1 MTTSELSIWGDI
13 ANIVIAVASV
23 ATAIVTARMLIK
35 QHNLQKEQHKLDQSK
50 HDLELQKFEAQK
62 QEHQPIFHF
71 RRLDDCLEICNSGEK
86 LAQPIKFRIS
96 SMAYI
101 YFSIFHFSRI
111 IEYVTCVPVKIYRE
125 CKCQDE
131 LDGVVARCHFN
142 KDERE
147 LLHKKCTE
155 VVNSLVDDKQ
165 IQMRVHPMSGV
176 VVRDSELIAIEYTDV
191 YKQTHRLFYKDSIPI
206 TGESYEK
213 IMQAMMQ
220 VSRIPLQIDK
230 IDVESIKRIVLQ
242 FRTIKNW

>member
-1 MTTSELSIWGDI
+1 MCNWGLSEWGNI
-13 ANIVIAVASV
+13 ANIVIAIASV

-35 QHNLQKEQHKLDQSK
+35 QHKLQKEQHNLDQSK
-50 HDLELQKFEAQK
+50 HELELQKFEAQK

-86 LAQPIKFRIS
+86 LAQPIKFSIS

-101 YFSIFHFSRI
+101 YFSIFHFGRI
-111 IEYVTCVPVKIYRE
+111 IEYVTCVPIKIYSE
-125 CKCQDE
+125 CKCQEE

-147 LLHKKCTE
+147 LLHNKCVE
-155 VVNSLVDDKQ
+155 VVNSIVDDKQ
-165 IQMRVHPMSGV
+165 IQMRVHSMSGV
-176 VVRDSELIAIEYTDV
+176 AVRDSDIIVLEYKDV

-206 TGESYEK
+206 TSESYER

-220 VSRIPLQIDK
+220 VSRTPLRIDN
-230 IDVESIKRIVLQ
+230 IDVESIKQMVLQ

>member
-1 MTTSELSIWGDI
+1 MHSELSIWGDI

-50 HDLELQKFEAQK
+50 HDLELKKFEAQK

-86 LAQPIKFRIS
+86 LAQPIRFRIS

-101 YFSIFHFSRI
+101 CFSIFHYGRI
-111 IEYVTCVPVKIYRE
+111 IEYVTCVPVKIYKE
-125 CKCQDE
+125 CKCHEE
-131 LDGVVARCHFN
+131 LDGVVAKCQFN
-142 KDERE
+142 EEDRE
-147 LLHKKCTE
+147 LLHKKCTD
-155 VVNSLVDDKQ
+155 VVNSLVDDKRV
-165 IQMRVHPMSGV
+165 QMRVHPMSGV
-176 VVRDSELIAIEYTDV
+176 AVRDSDLIAIEYIDV

-206 TGESYEK
+206 TSESYEK
-213 IMQAMMQ
+213 IIQAMMQ
-220 VSRIPLQIDK
+220 VSRCPLQIDK
-230 IDVESIKRIVLQ
+230 IDIESIKQEVLR